1 MKTSHHFLAVLLAV
15 LLCLSLTA
23 CGDSSDDVTG
33 DDWRVSGVV
42 AAEGTITH
50 EGEGSVKVLVTVGP
64 ESAAFYRDEPE
75 QELFDSVSFPVTVED
90 ANDDGTGFD
99 ISFDDITGDGE
110 SDVVVTF
117 QHADMST
124 TQMVWFWDADERY
137 VFEPDYSYFHE
148 NGVQTDLTDTP
159 YFSDNGLQ
167 INAAVN
173 TGTYLLENGVA
184 CYSGLGDGYE
194 RNDCYWEVVKH
205 SDQSH
210 DGIREIQF
218 DAICYIPE
226 SSIPYFTE
234 QYAYRTGWGLGGRG
248 EFELSEASGRPM
260 IFFNGFLYNFLLR
273 DDGVLLP
280 NQNGEGSG
288 LTIHRH
294 TFLRDDKAEI
304 VEWDKS
310 NWDGMW
316 QNALG
321 ETIVIDSSLMQY
333 IACSPDYS
341 MSGTMNDEGEG
352 MGLYLYDNGTRAY
365 LCPSDDGNSFT
376 LSAERF
382 GRYGDDQ
389 HFDGVFY
396 RNADF
401 YTYTDMENAEF
412 YEDEYST
419 FYIWYY
425 DGVNRYLLGNDYTI
439 GDDGLAYHDEDGL
452 VYPAGW
458 IPEAPYDPADDWG
471 ENWMDNWDI

>member
-1 MKTSHHFLAVLLAV
+1 MPTAPAGVSAGAEN
-15 LLCLSLTA
+15 LS
-23 CGDSSDDVTG
+23 CP
-33 DDWRVSGVV
+33 RR
-42 AAEGTITH
+42 AAG
-50 EGEGSVKVLVTVGP
+50 
-64 ESAAFYRDEPE
+64 
-75 QELFDSVSFPVTVED
+75 
-90 ANDDGTGFD
+90 
-99 ISFDDITGDGE
+99 
-110 SDVVVTF
+110 
-117 QHADMST
+117 
-124 TQMVWFWDADERY
+124 
-137 VFEPDYSYFHE
+137 
-148 NGVQTDLTDTP
+148 
-159 YFSDNGLQ
+159 
-167 INAAVN
+167 
-173 TGTYLLENGVA
+173 
-184 CYSGLGDGYE
+184 
-194 RNDCYWEVVKH
+194 
-205 SDQSH
+205 
-210 DGIREIQF
+210 
-218 DAICYIPE
+218 
-226 SSIPYFTE
+226 
-234 QYAYRTGWGLGGRG
+234 
-248 EFELSEASGRPM
+248 
-260 IFFNGFLYNFLLR
+260 NFLLR

-294 TFLRDDKAEI
+294 TFLRDDEAEI

-458 IPEAPYDPADDWG
+458 IPEAPYDPADDWS